1 MSEQLG
7 SRGRWPWGVVVSA
20 AVVAVASTA
29 YFWLNRPGWGYCV
42 DGEDFGF
49 CDMGVFSSNAIV
61 ASIVLAVALAAL
73 VVTVARVRG
82 AWRARAVLIGAGVF
96 VVLLVVAWA
105 LQFVTLEE
113 VQIPDGPPFPASLA
127 G

>member
-1 MSEQLG
+1 MRDHEG
-7 SRGRWPWGVVVSA
+7 RGGRWPWGVVIGA
-20 AVVAVASTA
+20 AVVAVASIV

-61 ASIVLAVALAAL
+61 ASIVLAVALAGLIA
-73 VVTVARVRG
+73 TVARARG
-82 AWRARAVLIGAGVF
+82 SWRVRAVLIAAGVF
-96 VVLLVVAWA
+96 VVLLIVAWA

-113 VQIPDGPPFPASLA
+113 VQIPDGPPFR
-127 G
+127 